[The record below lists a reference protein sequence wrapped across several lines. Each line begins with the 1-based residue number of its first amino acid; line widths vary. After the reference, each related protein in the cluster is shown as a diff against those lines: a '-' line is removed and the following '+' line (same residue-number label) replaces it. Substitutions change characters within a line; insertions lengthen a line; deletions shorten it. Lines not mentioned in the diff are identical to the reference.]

1 MKLGSTSLYILI
13 VGFLA
18 TVLVSYLTF
27 DAAQSA
33 ADRSRG
39 MTADALVNQISQRME
54 RVDIKLRA
62 LRALFSVDRAVSDSE
77 FEEFA
82 EALSQ
87 PDYVKAL
94 QFVRIVDGEK
104 IDSYAAVQRSIRKYP
119 FQLTQRTGASDTKPA
134 EPGSKHYI
142 VEFIYPYAGN
152 EKALGL
158 DVNSNPASVEA
169 IDRAITTKSI
179 VSTDSFYL
187 VQNPTERAFLVYLPV
202 DSHRLQEQTVQIAGA
217 AGALISLPELSA
229 ALQTETARLG
239 RLTVKDS
246 GQELFLTDQADG
258 DWVETERDV
267 NVVNRQWVVT
277 VLTPASQ
284 TPQNLALLVFGFG
297 SVLTLLA
304 LGAFEQTRLQQER
317 QIVARLLNESEHSRT
332 FVDAI
337 YQSLFESA
345 GTANLEIEVSTGRVL
360 RANSQLVELLKDTE
374 AGIIGEPLEQ
384 LFAPESLPRI
394 SSALAKLGETG
405 SSSKPIQAK
414 LATPGTAEVWTLLS
428 IGNPVANAGGGQ
440 TATVVMQ
447 DISAAKEYQ
456 RSRDVL
462 VRELA
467 HRVRNTMQLIGSL
480 ADQTALRSAT
490 VEAYRKNLKSR
501 LHALSSAQD
510 ALFDA
515 NWGDLR
521 LDALLEQVLRPFAD
535 DTNRSKFSIDVEPVM
550 VSAQEAQMIAL
561 AVHELGNNAAKYGAL
576 AQPGGRVELQISKE
590 TEANG
595 QNAASSVLHIMW
607 RESGV
612 KIEDGKPERNGFGT
626 IMLDKLLPRQFSGT
640 SKTSWTSDGLL
651 FDARLPLRAQEGE
664 Q

>member
-94 QFVRIVDGEK
+94 QFVRIVDGRENR
-104 IDSYAAVQRSIRKYP
+104 QLRRRSAQHP
-119 FQLTQRTGASDTKPA
+119 QVSLPVDTRTGASDTKPA

-480 ADQTALRSAT
+480 AIRRHCARQ
-490 VEAYRKNLKSR
+490 
-501 LHALSSAQD
+501 LSK
-510 ALFDA
+510 L
-515 NWGDLR
+515 
-521 LDALLEQVLRPFAD
+521 
-535 DTNRSKFSIDVEPVM
+535 T
-550 VSAQEAQMIAL
+550 
-561 AVHELGNNAAKYGAL
+561 
-576 AQPGGRVELQISKE
+576 
-590 TEANG
+590 
-595 QNAASSVLHIMW
+595 
-607 RESGV
+607 
-612 KIEDGKPERNGFGT
+612 GKT
-626 IMLDKLLPRQFSGT
+626 
-640 SKTSWTSDGLL
+640 
-651 FDARLPLRAQEGE
+651 
-664 Q
+664 